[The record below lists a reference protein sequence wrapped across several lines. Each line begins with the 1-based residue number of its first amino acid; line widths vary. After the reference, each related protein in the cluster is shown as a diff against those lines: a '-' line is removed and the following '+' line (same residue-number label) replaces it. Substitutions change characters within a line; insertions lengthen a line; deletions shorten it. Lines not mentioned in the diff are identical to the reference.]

1 MLVLPIAS
9 EIHKRFTEA
18 AQQKKMIFIAGL
30 LGTGKSL
37 MIQQLAQIAAEQGR
51 RIHLLQY
58 DVARSSFE
66 TPTILEQYPETTAGV
81 TAAEIRLAVDAWA
94 RQAVAEWLANHP
106 DAEDLLI
113 GELPL
118 IGRRLLSLS
127 EVQDDALEPHLVA
140 AEESIF
146 FVPVPSWEVREVI
159 ENKRAASLEEPQ
171 NALEQADASPQVMA
185 ALWQEVN
192 TVARDI
198 NLTKANAETP
208 YNPYIYGG
216 VYERILKNRPNA
228 ALVVNDILEPVA
240 SVYEH
245 KVQRHYLRADEAAIA
260 RYIQQ
265 VAMLEAS
272 EVQKQVNSWHHQLV
286 DEAEPVE
293 RGPELVLPLPK
304 ILHEQTIANTLG
316 QELSST
322 QRHALQEFMRLP
334 IDTAPSKVLPA
345 LEEALRH
352 FQDDNLPTV
361 LTETKKHDIYD
372 SYFHVRRVQGDDAQ
386 SFIYGLLFSYRNA
399 IANLSNV
406 EDGVSIIEMPMLR
419 VALDTT
425 LKHFIA

>member
-9 EIHKRFTEA
+9 EIHKKFTAA

-37 MIQQLAQIAAEQGR
+37 MIQQLAQIATEQGR

-66 TPTILEQYPETTAGV
+66 TSANLEQYPETSGV
-81 TAAEIRLAVDAWA
+81 TAPEIRLAVDAWA
-94 RQAVAEWLANHP
+94 RQTVAQWLENHP
-106 DAEDLLI
+106 DDADLLI

-118 IGRRLLSLS
+118 IGRRLLSLV
-127 EVQDDALEPHLVA
+127 EVQEDALEPHLA
-140 AEESIF
+140 SAEESIF

-159 ENKRAASLEEPQ
+159 ESKRAASLEEPQ

-198 NLTKANAETP
+198 NLTKANPHTP

-216 VYERILKNRPNA
+216 VYERILKNRPNQ
-228 ALVVNDILEPVA
+228 ALVVNEILEPVT

-245 KVQRHYLRADEAAIA
+245 TVERHYLRAAEAEIA
-260 RYIQQ
+260 SYMQQ
-265 VAMLEAS
+265 VAALEAT
-272 EVQKQVNSWHHQLV
+272 EVQQQVDSWHQQLV

-304 ILHEQTIANTLG
+304 ILHAQAVEGTLG
-316 QELSST
+316 QELSSE
-322 QRHALQEFMRLP
+322 QRHALKEFMMLP
-334 IDTAPSKVLPA
+334 IDTAPSQVLPA
-345 LEEALRH
+345 LDTVIKH
-352 FQDDNLPTV
+352 FQDDSLPTV
-361 LTETKKHDIYD
+361 MTETKKHDIYD

-386 SFIYGLLFSYRNA
+386 SFIYALLFSYRNA
-399 IANLSNV
+399 IANLANV

-419 VALDTT
+419 VALDIT
-425 LKHFIA
+425 LKHFIT